1 MGGLKE
7 LTTRMLAHSNR
18 CKSLLLSILLILCAQ
33 SGLQAQTLWQRD
45 TLELTPGDTTYLSQK
60 FLVPFS
66 QNLIRISGDTLST
79 EMYQIAYARGWLKL
93 ALDQKAGTY
102 ILAYRYFS
110 KGLKPSISFRNIRI
124 TRDTT
129 AENEMVDAFF
139 EEEVAGS
146 NIFWETDRIRKSGS
160 LSRGLTVG
168 NNRGLSVNSGLRLQL
183 EGDLGDGLK
192 IVGAITDE
200 NLPIQPDGTTQQI
213 SDFDRVFVKLMKDGA
228 SATIG
233 DYEVDRRNTRFANV
247 YRNSLGMQLA
257 FEGEKTKARISGA
270 VAKGK
275 FHTNSMMGIDGVS
288 GPYRLTGQNGER
300 FFIVLAGSERVYLNG
315 KLMKRGSSL
324 DYIINYNTAE
334 VTFMPRHV
342 ITNIT
347 RIVIDFEYND
357 QYYNRSLV
365 VADVEQKLA
374 KDRVNLRF
382 SYSRD
387 ADNPNAPFNNTP
399 AYDRA
404 RRTLAQLG
412 DAEGQAFTNGV
423 DSIGF
428 DTVGIRYVRRDTMI
442 RGINYERY
450 IRTTNAQ
457 DTVYRLSGS
466 FVGQGNGF
474 YTRDNRVAGGANVY
488 IWQPPDSLGN
498 PTGDFDLLR
507 TWVLPRSLQVF
518 DVGLD
523 VKLTDKL
530 KLYSEMAISQEDKN
544 RLSFLDD
551 DDNTDIANKTG
562 ILWEGIQLNDSLSLD
577 IDLSHQYI
585 GERYNNLDR
594 LYQAEYG
601 RIWDLE
607 LNELREE
614 NEQILA
620 SSIRLNRQRK
630 WEFRAENGLRNAGAG
645 NQTVRQVYEI
655 QSYMPKFLQ
664 GNYRFTLIEN
674 NNSTLNRDSRW
685 MRQEGNIYA
694 PLGKFQ
700 PGVEIWIEDKER
712 TVSDSLNQSS
722 FSFIDLKPYFRTFN
736 TKKFDMLTSFNYRK
750 DRGYAKGGIM
760 DKALAYTYFLQAN
773 YRPST
778 AFSLST
784 ISSYR
789 TLEVLDSVFLAPGL
803 ENSQVLSTK
812 LEGNIAPLNRLISS
826 NFVYEVSSERLAQRE
841 VRYIE
846 VVPGQGQYVWL
857 DSLFNNDGIQDFEEF
872 QLANNPLVADF
883 IRVIVPTRE
892 LFPTTRLSFNGNMI
906 WSFKK
911 VIDKSAKGLGNLI
924 RNTRLLTNFRI
935 TQSKSRNMDFASYL
949 IDFFDPFSDESL
961 LDANY
966 NLRQDISFFQNNP
979 TGDLRFSYFDTRA
992 KLFLSTG
999 DEFRGF
1005 RYGRAA
1011 QRLNLGEAKSLEVD
1025 SRLGIKFVEAESFP
1039 SRNYDIYFWETNPK
1053 VNFQLNRKYRL
1064 SAGYAYRFGRNTNLN
1079 QEVDAQVNIHKLIFD
1094 AKLNL
1099 KDRNNI
1105 LTKLELVSMGE
1116 TGNPGFSAQ
1125 YELREG
1131 LQPGLNAIWQVF
1143 TTYYILNNVELS
1155 ITYDGRAST
1164 TVPIIHTGRV
1174 QVRAFF

>member
-1 MGGLKE
+1 MGGIKKQAS
-7 LTTRMLAHSNR
+7 RMLALRMR
-18 CKSLLLSILLILCAQ
+18 CIWLYLGILIPFLYSSPLS
-33 SGLQAQTLWQRD
+33 AQTQWQNDSLR
-45 TLELTPGDTTYLSQK
+45 LSPGDTTYLSQQ

-66 QNLIRISGDTLST
+66 EDLISSSGDTLSKSL
-79 EMYQIAYARGWLKL
+79 YQIDYAQAWLRL
-93 ALDQKAGTY
+93 AIDQPAGDY
-102 ILAYRYFS
+102 VLRYRYFS
-110 KGLKPSISFRNIRI
+110 NGLKPRIAFRNIRI
-124 TRDTT
+124 TSDSVG
-129 AENEMVDAFF
+129 EDEMVDAFF
-139 EEEVAGS
+139 IEEPDQS
-146 NIFWETDRIRKSGS
+146 NVFWETDRIRKSGS

-183 EGDLGDGLK
+183 EGDLGDGLQ

-228 SATIG
+228 SVTIG
-233 DYEVDRRNTRFANV
+233 DYEVNRRNTRFANV
-247 YRNSLGMQLA
+247 FRNSLGMQLA

-275 FHTNSMMGIDGVS
+275 FHTNSLMGIDGVS

-315 KLMKRGSSL
+315 KLMKRGSTE

-365 VADVEQKLA
+365 VADVEQKLL

-387 ADNPNAPFNNTP
+387 ADNPNAPFNNTA

-404 RRTLAQLG
+404 RSTLARLG

-423 DSIGF
+423 DSLGL
-428 DTVGIRYVRRDTMI
+428 DTLGIRYLRRDTLI
-442 RGINYERY
+442 RGVNYERY
-450 IRTTNAQ
+450 LRTTNVQ
-457 DTVYRLSGS
+457 DTVYRLTGS
-466 FVGQGNGF
+466 FVGTGNGF
-474 YTRDNRVAGGANVY
+474 YTRDSRIAGGANVY
-488 IWQPPDSLGN
+488 IWQAPDSMGN
-498 PTGDFDLLR
+498 PTGDYALLR

-518 DVGLD
+518 DVGVD

-530 KLYSEMAISQEDKN
+530 KVYTEMAISQEDKN
-544 RLSFLDD
+544 RLSLLDD
-551 DDNTDIANKTG
+551 EDNGDIANKSG
-562 ILWEGIQLNDSLSLD
+562 IVWEGINLSDSLKLD
-577 IDLSHQYI
+577 VDLSHQYI
-585 GERYNNLDR
+585 GERYTNLDR

-601 RIWDLE
+601 RIWDLD

-630 WEFRAENGLRNAGAG
+630 WQFSADNGVRNAGAG
-645 NQTVRQVYEI
+645 NRTTRQVYEL
-655 QSYMPKFLQ
+655 QSYMPRFLQ
-664 GNYRFTLIEN
+664 GNYKFTLIQN
-674 NNSTLNRDSRW
+674 RNSTLNRTSDW
-685 MRQEGNIYA
+685 MRHEGNIYA

-700 PGVEIWIEDKER
+700 PGIEIWIEDKER
-712 TVSDSLNQSS
+712 IISDSVNQNS
-722 FSFIDLKPYFRTFN
+722 FSFVDLKPYLRTFN
-736 TKKFDMLTSFNYRK
+736 SKKFNMLASFNYRK
-750 DRGYAKGGIM
+750 DRGYAKGSLR
-760 DKALAYTYFLQAN
+760 DKSLAYTYFLEAT
-773 YRPST
+773 YRPN
-778 AFSLST
+778 ASLSLNT
-784 ISSYR
+784 ISSFR
-789 TLEVLDSVFLAPGL
+789 NLEVLDSAFLAPGL
-803 ENSQVLSTK
+803 ENSQVLSTR
-812 LEGNIAPLNRLISS
+812 LEGNVAPKNQILKS

-857 DSLFNNDGIQDFEEF
+857 DSLFNNDGIQDVEEF

-911 VIDKSAKGLGNLI
+911 VIDKSARGFGNIL

-935 TQSKSRNMDFASYL
+935 TQSKSRNMDLSSYL
-949 IDFFDPFSDESL
+949 IDFFDPFADSTL

-966 NLRQDISFFQNNP
+966 NFRQDLSFFQNNP
-979 TGDLRFSYFDTRA
+979 VGDLRFSYFDTRA
-992 KLFLSTG
+992 KLFLNTG

-1005 RYGRAA
+1005 RYVRAA

-1025 SRLGIKFVEAESFP
+1025 SRLGVKFVDAASFP
-1039 SRNYDIYFWETNPK
+1039 SRNYDIYFWETEPK
-1053 VNFQLNRKYRL
+1053 INFQLNRRYRL
-1064 SAGYAYRFGRNTNLN
+1064 SAAYSYRFGRNTGLLG
-1079 QEVDAQVNIHKLIFD
+1079 EEDARVNIHKLIFD

-1105 LTKLELVSMGE
+1105 LTKLELVSLGE
-1116 TGNPGFSAQ
+1116 SGTPGFSAQ

-1131 LQPGLNAIWQVF
+1131 LQPGFNAIWQVF

-1164 TVPIIHTGRV
+1164 TIPIIHTGRV